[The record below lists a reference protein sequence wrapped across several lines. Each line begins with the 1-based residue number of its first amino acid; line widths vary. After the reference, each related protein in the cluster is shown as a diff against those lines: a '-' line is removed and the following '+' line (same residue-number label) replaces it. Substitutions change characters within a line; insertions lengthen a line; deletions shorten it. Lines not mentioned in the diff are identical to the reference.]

1 MARQISW
8 RGVLSPDTAGGRVEA
23 LTWEPRTPL
32 VPPRSIT
39 DAVRLM
45 QFGAVLEVL
54 EIARGFL
61 TRGGLRSAVVAEA
74 TNSQLSTHQSD
85 IDTVVVVSLT
95 VTTVIAVVGCV
106 LWLLLARATARGSR
120 WGRFIASGLYALA
133 LFGFFGGLLPTGGA
147 LARTFALA
155 LLQVGGWALV
165 RLWHRDSSAFIRYQS
180 IPRD

>member
-1 MARQISW
+1 MARQIPW
-8 RGVLSPDTAGGRVEA
+8 RGVLSADSAGGRAEPM
-23 LTWEPRTPL
+23 TWQPRTPL

-74 TNSQLSTHQSD
+74 TTSGLSTHDAD
-85 IDTVVVVSLT
+85 IDTVVFVSLA
-95 VTTVIAVVGCV
+95 VTTVIAVLSCIG
-106 LWLLLARATARGSR
+106 WLLLARATARGSR
-120 WGRFIASGLYALA
+120 WGRFIATGLFALA

-147 LARTFALA
+147 FARTLALA
-155 LLQVGGWALV
+155 LLMVGGWAV
-165 RLWHRDSSAFIRYQS
+165 IRLWHRDSSAFIRYQS
-180 IPRD
+180 VPRD